1 MSDSGEAL
9 LKITDVVKELE
20 ADGYRLRIHTE
31 NLLEIGGDE
40 NPILQIIK
48 LDDNQWR
55 ASKIPNASAN
65 GHAEVVPP
73 PLEEVN
79 VLPTLEEVSEWL
91 LAHK

>member
-20 ADGYRLRIHTE
+20 ANGYRLRIHSE
-31 NLLEIGGDE
+31 NLLEIGGDGT
-40 NPILQIIK
+40 PILQIIK

-65 GHAEVVPP
+65 GHVEA
-73 PLEEVN
+73 